1 MRTALHVVL
10 DPIKRHRGAACA
22 ASAQQEDTR
31 SRVVL
36 WRTASAC
43 CVPLMRRHQR
53 AAAQSQRAN
62 AIPASRGPMAGS
74 ARSAQPV
81 ATKTGWATVPAR
93 PVSPCL
99 TPSPHHSSARA
110 MLVVRGRI
118 SGRVCSVQRDPTRR
132 REEAY
137 PAQHVPPSQTRQPAA
152 PHRYNVYATLGLQ
165 APTVASRAHSA
176 SQANTSPW
184 SEPLP
189 VRHVH
194 RA

>member
-1 MRTALHVVL
+1 MNARRARSEASRTSTAPLRVRCARKARTVQPKLVRPLLRVSNVL
-10 DPIKRHRGAACA
+10 
-22 ASAQQEDTR
+22 Q
-31 SRVVL
+31 
-36 WRTASAC
+36 
-43 CVPLMRRHQR
+43 MRRHQR

-152 PHRYNVYATLGLQ
+152 PHRCNVYATLGPQ
-165 APTVASRAHSA
+165 APTVASRVLSA
-176 SQANTSPW
+176 SQASTSPW